1 MEIRG
6 GVSGPVNRKAAEQK
20 KFPIPSG
27 VLNDTIPKEK
37 NGPAD
42 LSKDPAGLAV
52 CLKVPGLLFVP
63 GTAAQIYG
71 SYFFFLSSSFS
82 SLNTPFSL
90 TSSRSSAIFRT

>member
-1 MEIRG
+1 MKQFR
-6 GVSGPVNRKAAEQK
+6 
-20 KFPIPSG
+20 
-27 VLNDTIPKEK
+27 KEK
-37 NGPAD
+37 TARQIPQSG
-42 LSKDPAGLAV
+42 DPAGLAV